1 LAVFFQESFIMR
13 KISYLFLAAAFTFAI
28 TGCGEEKKAAA
39 PAPAK
44 GGDAKGGDA
53 KK

>member
-1 LAVFFQESFIMR
+1 MAVFFQESFIMR

-28 TGCGEEKKAAA
+28 TGCGEEKKAA

>member
-1 LAVFFQESFIMR
+1 MR

-28 TGCGEEKKAAA
+28 TGCGEEKKAA

-44 GGDAKGGDA
+44 GDAKGGDA